1 MSIFL
6 HAIKIEHESEH
17 DLEHDLS
24 TKPNFSVPKI
34 YTAKG
39 DLSKRWYV
47 YFSFRN
53 PKTNKLE
60 RMKNIYGK
68 ANNYKTKADRLTIL
82 TSYRKNLL
90 KLLRAGYSPLGNLSV
105 DNVNEKEL
113 NQVKEDNKIEKNKNK
128 YKKSNNNLA
137 NIELPTK
144 SEAKD
149 LGMPLKD
156 AFDYVLKLK
165 KNQVKARTVQDY
177 RLKGQAFLKWL
188 SKNYPNIKY
197 THQLTKKML
206 LDFLNEIV
214 INTSP
219 RNRNNFRLTL
229 GTFLQTLEENEIIK
243 FNFIKTIKVLKSVPN
258 RNKTFSLEVEK
269 SIFKHL
275 TKEDPILLLYIK
287 FVAYNFLRPIEVSRL
302 RIKDVDLIN
311 RTLTFQAKNSKL
323 KKKIIPQMLFDE
335 IPDLSNL
342 NPDHLLFTPTEIGGA
357 WDTKETN
364 RRNYFS
370 KRFKQKVKEHFNL
383 NEDFGL
389 YSFRHTYIT
398 KLYRVILKDATPF
411 EAKSKLMLITGHN
424 SMSAL
429 EKYLRDIDA
438 ELAED
443 YSNLLKE

>member
-6 HAIKIEHESEH
+6 HAITIEHESEH

-90 KLLRAGYSPLGNLSV
+90 KLLRAGYSPLENQSV
-105 DNVNEKEL
+105 DKIHEPDLKHVRVDK
-113 NQVKEDNKIEKNKNK
+113 KIEKIKTEYTESTNKI
-128 YKKSNNNLA
+128 A
-137 NIELPTK
+137 NIELPTQ
-144 SEAKD
+144 SETKD

-243 FNFIKTIKVLKSVPN
+243 FNFIKTIKVLKSIPN

-302 RIKDVDLIN
+302 RIKDVDLVN

-342 NPDHLLFTPTEIGGA
+342 NPNDLLFTPTEIGGA